1 MRSEVCDL
9 LNIQYPIF
17 QGAMAR
23 ISESNLVA
31 AVSNAGGLGI
41 LAGGTTPPDIIRE
54 EIKKIKKLTDKP
66 FAVNIMLLAD
76 NCEALVDIICEEN
89 VPIVTT
95 GAGSPAKYIEKF
107 KEHNVKVIPVVPS
120 VAIAKKMEQ
129 LGVDAVIAE
138 GMEAGGHVGK
148 TTTMALIPQI
158 VDAVD
163 IPVICAGGIADG
175 RGAVAGFALGA
186 KGIQVGT
193 RFLVAKECIIH
204 EDYKKKVLK
213 ARDIDT
219 VLTGQITGH
228 PVRVLKN
235 KLAKLYDK
243 VEKEEM
249 IKEKPDLERV
259 HKLGMGALEKAV
271 VHGDIKEGSLM
282 AGQIAGMVTKEQ
294 SVKEIIDE
302 IVKEFSEVKTNI

>member
-1 MRSEVCDL
+1 MKSEICEL
-9 LNIQYPIF
+9 LNIEYPIF

-41 LAGGTTPPDIIRE
+41 LAGGTTPPEIIRE
-54 EIKKIKKLTDKP
+54 EIKKIKSLTDKP

-76 NCEALVDIICEEN
+76 NCEALVDIICEEK

-95 GAGSPAKYIEKF
+95 GAGSPQKYMEKF
-107 KEHNVKVIPVVPS
+107 KEHNVKIIPVVAS
-120 VAIAKKMEQ
+120 VAVAKKMEQ
-129 LGVDAVIAE
+129 LGADALVAE

-158 VDAVD
+158 VDAVN
-163 IPVICAGGIADG
+163 IPVICAGGIGDG

-193 RFLVAKECIIH
+193 RFLVATECVVH
-204 EDYKKKVLK
+204 KDYKEKVLK
-213 ARDIDT
+213 ANDIDT

-228 PVRVLKN
+228 PVRVIKN

-243 VEKEEM
+243 VEKEELA
-249 IKEKPDLERV
+249 KEKPDLDRIN
-259 HKLGMGALEKAV
+259 KLGAGALEKAV
-271 VHGDIKEGSLM
+271 VHGDVKEGSLM
-282 AGQIAGMVTKEQ
+282 AGQICGLISKEQ
-294 SVKEIIDE
+294 SVKEIIDDLVREFNE
-302 IVKEFSEVKTNI
+302 IRANF

>member
-1 MRSEVCDL
+1 MKSEICEL
-9 LNIQYPIF
+9 LNIKYPIF

-41 LAGGTTPPDIIRE
+41 LAGGTTPPEIIRE
-54 EIKKIKKLTDKP
+54 EIKKIKSLTDKP

-76 NCEALVDIICEEN
+76 NCEALVDIICEEK

-95 GAGSPAKYIEKF
+95 GAGSPQKYMEKF
-107 KEHNVKVIPVVPS
+107 KEHNVKIIPVVAS
-120 VAIAKKMEQ
+120 VAVAKKMEQ
-129 LGVDAVIAE
+129 LGADALVAE

-158 VDAVD
+158 VDAVN
-163 IPVICAGGIADG
+163 IPVICAGGIGDG

-193 RFLVAKECIIH
+193 RFLVATECVVH
-204 EDYKKKVLK
+204 KDYKEKVLK
-213 ARDIDT
+213 ANDIDT

-228 PVRVLKN
+228 PVRVIKN

-243 VEKEEM
+243 VEKEELA
-249 IKEKPDLERV
+249 KEKPDLDRV
-259 HKLGMGALEKAV
+259 NKLGAGALEKAV
-271 VHGDIKEGSLM
+271 VHGDVKEGSLM
-282 AGQIAGMVTKEQ
+282 AGQICGLVNKEQ
-294 SVKEIIDE
+294 SVKEIIDDLVREFNE
-302 IVKEFSEVKTNI
+302 IRANF